1 MDHAK
6 KQSTGIFR
14 KNQISGYGEKVDFL
28 HAGDYS
34 LYLIRV

>member
-14 KNQISGYGEKVDFL
+14 KIQISGHGEKVIFL

-34 LYLIRV
+34 LYLIRI